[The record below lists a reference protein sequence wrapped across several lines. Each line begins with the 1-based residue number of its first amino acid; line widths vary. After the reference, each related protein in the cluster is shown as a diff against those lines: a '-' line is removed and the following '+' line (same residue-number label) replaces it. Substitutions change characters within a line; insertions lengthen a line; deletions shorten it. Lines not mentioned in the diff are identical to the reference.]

1 MRITEGMMT
10 ANYNRNLQTN
20 LSNLSASNMKLTSK
34 RQFNHVSED
43 PARAAKAFSVRTQI
57 ARNEQYSS
65 VVANASSELK
75 TASDNIMNLTSILET
90 VIEKSARAGGTMDET
105 AMTSIAEELKGL
117 KEEVLSLMN
126 VQYGDKY
133 LFGGTNVSGSPFTVD
148 DSGALLYNGKPVDEY
163 DPDDPDTHF
172 TSNKDVYLDVGYGST
187 GLNGNNKGIK
197 ISTSGAEVLG
207 YGTDDSGRVNNL
219 YSIIDDIEKKLRAGD
234 QDGAMDALENLKD
247 KQSYVTTATAEIG
260 ARQNML
266 ERTKDR
272 LSSELLTL
280 QDTQDNLEG
289 VDMEKEAIN
298 YQSLKTAWQATL
310 QIGSA
315 LILPSIFD
323 FIN

>member
-10 ANYNRNLQTN
+10 ASYNRNLQTN

-65 VVANASSELK
+65 VVENASSELK
-75 TASDNIMNLTSILET
+75 TTSDNVMNLTSILET
-90 VIEKSARAGGTMDET
+90 VIEKSSRVGGTMDQT
-105 AMTSIAEELKGL
+105 AMNSIAEELKGL
-117 KEEVLSLMN
+117 KEEVLALMN

-133 LFGGTNVSGSPFTVD
+133 LFGGTNVSGAPFTVD
-148 DSGALLYNGKPVDEY
+148 DSGALLYNGKAVDKY
-163 DPDDPDTHF
+163 DPDNPDTHF
-172 TSNKDVYLDVGYGST
+172 PSNKDVYLDVGYGST
-187 GLNGNNKGIK
+187 GLNGGNKGIK
-197 ISTSGAEVLG
+197 VSTSGVEVLG
-207 YGTDDSGRVNNL
+207 YGTDDRGRVNNL
-219 YSIIDDIEKKLRAGD
+219 YSIIDDIENKLRAGD
-234 QDGAMDALENLKD
+234 QTGAIESLTNLKD

-266 ERTKDR
+266 ERTKSR
-272 LSSELLTL
+272 VSSELLTL
-280 QDTQDNLEG
+280 QESQDNLEG

-298 YQSLKTAWQATL
+298 YQELKTAWQATL